1 MQTQVSS
8 VRAGGAVALKDVRT
22 SVRERG
28 EDEAGLTI
36 LVPFPVPPPVP
47 LPPVADH
54 GLCSCLVV
62 QAIPAAGSVGA
73 VTEQMGTITALIP
86 FCLFH
91 TDSHSCWCSS
101 QKTALRLSTANC
113 PGLLGPPRNHLRG
126 EKKTQKTT

>member
-86 FCLFH
+86 FSPFPHRQSQLLVQQPEN
-91 TDSHSCWCSS
+91 CSEAEHC
-101 QKTALRLSTANC
+101 KLPRAA
-113 PGLLGPPRNHLRG
+113 GPTPKPPEG
-126 EKKTQKTT
+126 